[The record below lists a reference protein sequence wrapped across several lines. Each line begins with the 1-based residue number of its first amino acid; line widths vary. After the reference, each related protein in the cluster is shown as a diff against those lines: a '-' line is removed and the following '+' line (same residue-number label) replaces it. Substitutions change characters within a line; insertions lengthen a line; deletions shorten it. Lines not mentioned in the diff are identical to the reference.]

1 MSPISSAAR
10 SSRPRLPRLRLS
22 RLAAGAV
29 ALSIV
34 GAGAFVAA
42 PAHAAEAGGQGT
54 GDSLFPNVGNTGYDV
69 QHYDIDVA
77 YDHDTGA
84 IDATTEIEATATV
97 ELSSFSLD
105 LEGLTVDTVLV
116 NGTPAGFTRVIDAD
130 TTTYKLVITPTTP
143 VTGAFT
149 TTVEYS
155 GVPTEHIDPD
165 GSSEGWVATPDGA
178 TAVSEPVGAMTW
190 FPNNNTPLDKATFDI
205 DLTIPTT
212 IGGGTAAAVSNGELV
227 GRVDDTDA
235 GTTTWS
241 WQQQEQMTTYL
252 SLVSIGRYDIYESTV
267 TLPSGRTI
275 PEWSFIDSD
284 LSSPRKATSLAS
296 RDQIETVLGYLETAY
311 GAYPGNSTG
320 IVVDNVGLGYA
331 LETQDRSFFDRSASR
346 GTLIH
351 ELVHQW
357 FGDAVTLSDWSDI
370 WLNEGPAEHITSAAS
385 AALYGGDDTETFW
398 YTEWE
403 GVPETDSAWTVPV
416 AGFDDPADLFG
427 FQSYSRSGMGL
438 EALRLSIGDEDFQE
452 IFRQWYERLNGSD
465 GSTADFIALAE
476 EISGEDLDAFFQDW
490 LFDTDKPAWPN
501 VWTLDLASSAT
512 TDTELARGDTVDF
525 TLTAANTGLGALAGA
540 TAVADLSEVL
550 PWASIDPASLPEG
563 LTLDG
568 DTLTWAVPEVAAGA
582 DPATVSFTATVS
594 DDASTGPLT
603 LTVAPVGLGATCGT
617 CEISTPIAAYAIDP
631 VGVPTIAGEAAIG
644 ETLTADPG
652 EWAEGT
658 TFAFQ
663 WFRIA
668 EDDLTAAP
676 EDDAALLAAAV
687 DESDLVAI
695 DGATDST
702 YEVRSSD
709 VGYAFVVAVTGT
721 LPGFVSPAPTFSE
734 PTAVVLAAE
743 AVPTPSETPTDTP
756 TDDPDG
762 LAATG
767 TDGAPLLT
775 AALLLFVVGAASTV
789 WAVRRRRDAEV

>member
-1 MSPISSAAR
+1 MPPISSAVR
-10 SSRPRLPRLRLS
+10 SSRPRLS
-22 RLAAGAV
+22 RCAAGV
-29 ALSIV
+29 LALSIV

-42 PAHAAEAGGQGT
+42 PAHAAEPGGQTT

-69 QHYDIDVA
+69 QHYDIAVD
-77 YDHDTGA
+77 YDHDTGS
-84 IDATTEIEATATV
+84 IDATTEITATASV

-105 LEGLTVDTVLV
+105 LEGLTVDSVLV
-116 NGTPAGFTRVIDAD
+116 NGAPAGFTRIIDAD
-130 TTTYKLVITPTTP
+130 TTTYKLVITPATP
-143 VTGAFT
+143 VTGEFT

-227 GRVDDTDA
+227 GRVDDAVA

-241 WQQQEQMTTYL
+241 WEQTEQMTTYL

-284 LSSPRKATSLAS
+284 LSTQRKTTSLAS

-311 GAYPGNSTG
+311 GPYPGNSTG
-320 IVVDNVGLGYA
+320 IVVDNVGVGYA

-370 WLNEGPAEHITSAAS
+370 WLNEGPAEHITSAAT
-385 AALYGGDDTETFW
+385 AALYGGDDTEAVW
-398 YTEWE
+398 YSEWE
-403 GVPETDSAWTVPV
+403 GVPDTDSAWTVPV

-427 FQSYSRSGMGL
+427 FQSYSRSGMAL
-438 EALRLSIGDEDFQE
+438 EALRLSIGDEAFQE
-452 IFRQWYERLNGSD
+452 IFREWYERLNGSD

-476 EISGEDLDAFFQDW
+476 EISGADLDAFFQDW
-490 LFDTDKPAWPN
+490 LFDTNKPAWPN
-501 VWTLDLASSAT
+501 VWGLDLASSAP
-512 TDTELARGDTVDF
+512 TDAPLSRGDTVDY
-525 TLTAANTGLGALAGA
+525 TLTAANTGLGGLTGA
-540 TAVADLSEVL
+540 TVVADLSEVL
-550 PWASIDPASLPEG
+550 PWASIDPASLPAG
-563 LTLDG
+563 LAIDG
-568 DTLTWAVPEVAAGA
+568 DTLTWAVPDVAAG
-582 DPATVSFTATVS
+582 DGPATVSFTVTVS
-594 DDASTGPLT
+594 DEASTGPLT
-603 LTVAPVGLGATCGT
+603 LSVAPEGLGATCGT
-617 CEISTPIAAYAIDP
+617 CEISTPIEAYAIDP
-631 VGVPTIAGEAAIG
+631 VGVATIGGTPAVG

-663 WFRIA
+663 WFRVA
-668 EDDLTAAP
+668 EEDLAASP
-676 EDDAALLAAAV
+676 EDDTARLAIAAV
-687 DESDLVAI
+687 DEADLVAI
-695 DGATDST
+695 DGATGAT
-702 YEVRSSD
+702 YEVRSGD

-721 LPGFVSPAPTFSE
+721 LPGYVSPAPSVSE
-734 PTAVVLAAE
+734 PTAVVLAPQ
-743 AVPTPSETPTDTP
+743 AVPSPTDPPTDTP

-762 LAATG
+762 LAVTG

-775 AALLLFVVGAASTV
+775 AALLLFVVGAASTI